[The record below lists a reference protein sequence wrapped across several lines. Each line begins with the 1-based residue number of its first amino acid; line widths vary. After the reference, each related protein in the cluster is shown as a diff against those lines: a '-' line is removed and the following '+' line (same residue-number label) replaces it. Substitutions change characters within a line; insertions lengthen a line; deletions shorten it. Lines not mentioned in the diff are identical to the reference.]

1 MNLIGDLYTGKRQTE
16 RYDDHRRR
24 NNRQNSG
31 RATKFDT
38 NRNYRNK
45 NENLDEDSPTNNFKK
60 RNNNNRYNKG
70 SNNQLSEKTNGT
82 NNGDDG
88 AAGATAVS
96 ENGHTPNNNKYAR
109 NDSQNWNRRK
119 ERNDARDM
127 YRQRYDDR
135 PNRGNKPNS
144 GNSNNSSGGGGGGG
158 GNSSIKFDLA
168 NCSQREKL
176 TREIDGGRLECLV
189 CYDKIK
195 PYSPIWSCANCFHIM
210 HLNCIIKWADSSKS
224 EEGWRCC
231 ACQNISKSL
240 PHEYFC
246 FCGKTK
252 DPQYNRND
260 MAHSCGDVC
269 GRIDRDNCPHP
280 CTQLCHPG
288 PCPQCQV
295 SRKQNFRFFFLP
307 SFDSVC
313 IDVGIILF
321 KFIHIKGD
329 GITRVWLW

>member
-45 NENLDEDSPTNNFKK
+45 NENFEEDSPTNNHKK

-70 SNNQLSEKTNGT
+70 SNSQLNERTNGM
-82 NNGDDG
+82 NGGGDDEAPTTRG
-88 AAGATAVS
+88 AST
-96 ENGHTPNNNKYAR
+96 ENGHTSANKYTK

-119 ERNDARDM
+119 ERNDAKDM

-135 PNRGNKPNS
+135 PNRNGKPNG
-144 GNSNNSSGGGGGGG
+144 GNSNSNGGM
-158 GNSSIKFDLA
+158 KFDSA

-176 TREIDGGRLECLV
+176 IREIDGGRLECLV

-195 PYSPIWSCANCFHIM
+195 PYSAIWSCTNCFHIM
-210 HLNCIIKWADSSKS
+210 HLNCIIKWAESSKS

-240 PHEYFC
+240 PREYYC

-252 DPQYNRND
+252 NPQYNRND

-269 GRIDRDNCPHP
+269 GRVDRENCPHP

-295 SRKQNFRFFFLP
+295 SSFLP
-307 SFDSVC
+307 F
-313 IDVGIILF
+313 
-321 KFIHIKGD
+321 
-329 GITRVWLW
+329 